1 MDDYK
6 KILYI
11 IWFLVLV
18 IMVGTFGFMIIE
30 GFSLLDALYM
40 SVITISTVGFREVRD
55 LSPAG
60 QVFTIFLILAGLGTA
75 AYALTSITSFVV
87 EGEFK
92 YLVRR
97 RRMERKISELENHY
111 IVCGAGKT
119 GQHIV
124 ARMQRKGV
132 LFVVIENDKDKVEEL
147 KERDILVIDGDA
159 SQEDVLRKAQ
169 INKAKGLISSLST
182 DAENVFTVLTARQLN
197 TDLYIVARAIEENA
211 SVKLRKAGA
220 DNTVSPNEI
229 GGNRMASLILRPAVV
244 SFLDIIT
251 RVGDITWDMEEVM
264 VHKDSKLIGKALADA
279 NIPEK
284 TGLVVMAIK
293 QKDSDYLTL
302 NPGPDYVLR
311 EGDKMVVLGQIKK
324 INTLRE
330 IACDPNLPVT

>member
-30 GFSLLDALYM
+30 GFSFLDALYM
-40 SVITISTVGFREVRD
+40 SVITISTVGFREIRT

-97 RRMERKISELENHY
+97 RRMERRISELENHY

-159 SQEDVLRKAQ
+159 SQEDVLRKAPP
-169 INKAKGLISSLST
+169 LST